1 MRQRQK
7 IQTLLRQ
14 QGRKNVDVDA
24 FRRRSRRR
32 LPDGWPDIDLDAD
45 RRLRARRTIR
55 ARLVTRARPLS
66 LAGY

>member
-24 FRRRSRRR
+24 TRRRSRRR
-32 LPDGWPDIDLDAD
+32 LPDGWPVFDLDAD

-55 ARLVTRARPLS
+55 ARLVARARPLS